1 MNRTSFF
8 GFFTLPPRVYEIT
21 LASTKLGNI
30 YRLPGS
36 ILVRR
41 YSQVVTRSMS
51 ERFVCALLVLF
62 SNVRGLRP
70 WHLPRRALSQSQ
82 ICADRGGKAEWAGEG
97 GSSGPKLREIDQL
110 LLSKLDTTLGQ
121 FMTKVAID
129 TQGHYMLEFHNDI
142 DQRWMKQFRNYSS
155 SGFSE
160 AGGWTDWLECMINM
174 DKTSVQVLMN
184 PPKALMR
191 GRRQGFDYN
200 VRLEYL
206 HDIEPR
212 KIAHQ
217 ILTVRESC
225 VEELIQ
231 DLGCV
236 RTENEEAMRYAQQK
250 LEAGVDVAEK
260 ERKVTRMSETDTQST
275 PLRDRSFLELDIIVT
290 NFALEQVR
298 IDLAKQSD
306 NLGVKYLDDVFLE
319 LEKKDEKRSVLE
331 RVLHEFY
338 APRELIENLCFN
350 GLQQGVD
357 RSSGLNA
364 LKIAESVLLTRY
376 SVALEAN
383 KILLDH
389 DRYCRNYYKLI
400 RDKGGISTWKDATKK
415 AKVRI
420 IDLDVEDKLETEQEK
435 SAAATAKEAEVS
447 LQRAQE
453 AARAQ
458 AASDAAKAEA
468 QRAADVAAE
477 AERLAAEMEQADF
490 DVGDIR
496 QGGPMLM

>member
-1 MNRTSFF
+1 MRLLGGRSVSGILVLNLNV
-8 GFFTLPPRVYEIT
+8 GFLTGLTWYQSPRV
-21 LASTKLGNI
+21 S
-30 YRLPGS
+30 
-36 ILVRR
+36 
-41 YSQVVTRSMS
+41 
-51 ERFVCALLVLF
+51 
-62 SNVRGLRP
+62 
-70 WHLPRRALSQSQ
+70 HSQ
-82 ICADRGGKAEWAGEG
+82 ISADRGGKAEWVGEG
-97 GSSGPKLREIDQL
+97 GSTGPKIREIDRL
-110 LLSKLDTTLGQ
+110 LLAKLDVTLGQ
-121 FMTKVAID
+121 FMTKVAVE
-129 TQGHYMLEFHNDI
+129 TQSHYMLEFHNDI

-160 AGGWTDWLECMINM
+160 AGGWTEWLEGMIDM
-174 DKTSVQVLMN
+174 GKTSVQVIMN

-191 GRRQGFDYN
+191 GRRQGFDNN

-217 ILTVRESC
+217 ILTVRESVC
-225 VEELIQ
+225 EELIQ

-250 LEAGVDVAEK
+250 LEAGADVAEK
-260 ERKVTRMSETDTQST
+260 ERKVTRMPETDTQST
-275 PLRDRSFLELDIIVT
+275 PLRDRSYLELDIIVT

-298 IDLAKQSD
+298 IDLAKQND
-306 NLGVKYLDDVFLE
+306 DLGANYLDNVFLE
-319 LEKKDEKRSVLE
+319 LEKKNEKRSIIESL
-331 RVLHEFY
+331 LHEFF

-364 LKIAESVLLTRY
+364 LKIAEAVLLTRY

-383 KILLDH
+383 KIILEH

-400 RDKGGISTWKDATKK
+400 RDKGGISTWKDETKR

-435 SAAATAKEAEVS
+435 NASAAKEKEVS
-447 LQRAQE
+447 AMRAQE
-453 AARAQ
+453 AARK
-458 AASDAAKAEA
+458 AAAEAIKAEA
-468 QRAADVAAE
+468 QRAADFAAE